1 MDLSIAW
8 FVIIAILWTG
18 YLVLEGFDFG
28 VGMLIRIAGRGDRER
43 RLAINTIGPFWD
55 GNEVWLITAAGAT
68 FAAFPEWYATLFSG
82 FYLPLVIVLLALI
95 VRAVS
100 IEYRGKINSAT
111 WRNRWDWSIVATA
124 WVPSFL
130 LGVVFANLVRG
141 VPIDDSGEFTGR
153 LLDLLSPFALAGGLV
168 TLSLFLSH
176 GAIFLALKTDGP
188 VRDRSGFVATVA
200 SSASIVVAGAWVV
213 WAQLSYSGTW
223 TWAIVGIAA
232 ASLVAAR
239 LLIGTGRFG
248 WAFVANA
255 ATIASFVA
263 IAFGSMYPDVLPSTT
278 DPAFSLT
285 VESASST
292 DYTLGV
298 MTWVAGFLT
307 PVVLLYQG
315 WTYWVFRRRL
325 RVEDLPAHHEPTFA
339 GT

>member
-1 MDLSIAW
+1 MDLAIAW

-28 VGMLIRIAGRGDRER
+28 VGMLVRIAGRGDRER
-43 RLAINTIGPFWD
+43 RLAINTIGPVWD

-82 FYLPLVIVLLALI
+82 FYLPLVLILLALI

-100 IEYRGKINSAT
+100 IEYRGKINSAS
-111 WRNRWDWSIVATA
+111 WRNRWDWSIVATG
-124 WVPSFL
+124 WLPSFL
-130 LGVVFANLVRG
+130 LGVVFANLIRG
-141 VPIDDSGEFTGR
+141 VPIDGSGEFTGS
-153 LLDLLSPFALAGGLV
+153 LQDLLSPFALVGGLV

-176 GAIFLALKTDGP
+176 GAIFLALKTDGA
-188 VRDRSGFVATVA
+188 VRERSESIASIASSVTVA
-200 SSASIVVAGAWVV
+200 VAGAWIV
-213 WAQLSYSGTW
+213 WAQVAYSTAW
-223 TWAIVGIAA
+223 TWAVVAAAA

-239 LLIGTGRFG
+239 LLIGAGRFG

-255 ATIASFVA
+255 AVIASFVA
-263 IAFGSMYPDVLPSTT
+263 LAFGSMYPDVLPSTT

-285 VESASST
+285 VQSASST
-292 DYTLGV
+292 DYTLGI

-307 PVVLLYQG
+307 PVVLAYQG

-325 RVEDLPAHHEPTFA
+325 RVEDLPAHREPTFA